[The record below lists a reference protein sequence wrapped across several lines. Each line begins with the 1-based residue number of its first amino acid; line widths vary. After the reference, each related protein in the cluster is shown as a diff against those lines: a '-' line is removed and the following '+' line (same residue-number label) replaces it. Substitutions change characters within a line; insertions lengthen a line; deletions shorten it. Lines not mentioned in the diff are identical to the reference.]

1 MLSEPGFCYV
11 IRAWIGL
18 NFHWFH
24 QNSCYF
30 SAMVLRFILDIPT
43 FSRFFIDIPTIF
55 ALYLRYHN
63 IFALYPRYLDI
74 SRQMWMQNLMKSKDE
89 ISEIPQLTKRTK
101 SPNVDL
107 DNRIIAEK
115 SMRICAKAEI
125 KSGYYIEFKE

>member
-43 FSRFFIDIPTIF
+43 FSRFFFDIPTIF

-89 ISEIPQLTKRTK
+89 ISEIPKLTTAYQVTKRRFGLQ
-101 SPNVDL
+101 NYC
-107 DNRIIAEK
+107 EK
-115 SMRICAKAEI
+115 IYENMRK
-125 KSGYYIEFKE
+125 GRN

>member
-63 IFALYPRYLDI
+63 IFALYPRYPDI
-74 SRQMWMQNLMKSKDE
+74 NRQMWMQKLMKSKDE
-89 ISEIPQLTKRTK
+89 ISEIPKLTKAYQMQKR
-101 SPNVDL
+101 
-107 DNRIIAEK
+107 RF
-115 SMRICAKAEI
+115 
-125 KSGYYIEFKE
+125 G

>member
-55 ALYLRYHN
+55 ALY
-63 IFALYPRYLDI
+63 PRYLDI

-89 ISEIPQLTKRTK
+89 ISEIPKLTTAYQVTKR
-101 SPNVDL
+101 
-107 DNRIIAEK
+107 RF
-115 SMRICAKAEI
+115 
-125 KSGYYIEFKE
+125 G

>member
-55 ALYLRYHN
+55 CVVSEVSQH
-63 IFALYPRYLDI
+63 ICVVSEV
-74 SRQMWMQNLMKSKDE
+74 SRHKSTDVDAEFDE
-89 ISEIPQLTKRTK
+89 EQ
-101 SPNVDL
+101 
-107 DNRIIAEK
+107 
-115 SMRICAKAEI
+115 
-125 KSGYYIEFKE
+125 G